1 MEWCLWWSGG
11 GAGAGGGQEWWWSG
25 GGGGGGGG
33 VCCCSSS
40 SSSWWWS
47 PKEVEPPAAT
57 ALHRPAPLLRRSIFV
72 RCLYPCL
79 YWLGYA
85 RPAPLARL
93 SKVQDL
99 PSPPFLSCPPLYR
112 PAYLIVPCTSVCIPK
127 LNQSN
132 TEPAHEM
139 ICVFSCLYISQLHSA
154 SAWRSQTGRP
164 LSLKAGFSVS
174 KERFFF
180 LRIVHV

>member
-1 MEWCLWWSGG
+1 MEWCWWWNGG

-25 GGGGGGGG
+25 GGGGG

-47 PKEVEPPAAT
+47 PTEVEPAAAT
-57 ALHRPAPLLRRSIFV
+57 ALHRPDPLLRRSIFV
-72 RCLYPCL
+72 RCLYPNL
-79 YWLGYA
+79 YGLGYA

-112 PAYLIVPCTSVCIPK
+112 PAYLIVPCTVALIRLPVRAFFDSESC
-127 LNQSN
+127 
-132 TEPAHEM
+132 TEW
-139 ICVFSCLYISQLHSA
+139 CLLYVFPSSA
-154 SAWRSQTGRP
+154 RARRSLLVR
-164 LSLKAGFSVS
+164 
-174 KERFFF
+174 
-180 LRIVHV
+180 